1 MLAGCAAIFN
11 PSAPQPAPAAGY
23 SNRAASKIHHIVI
36 IFQEN
41 RTPDDLFNGFP
52 GADTVRSGRNA
63 QGKEV
68 KLQPI
73 GLTAPYD
80 LGHSHSAF
88 ETEYDDGKLDGF
100 AKVPSKCYNI
110 NVCLPADVR
119 AYGYVPRQD
128 VQPYFAMAT
137 RYTFGDRMFQTN
149 EGPSFPAHQYIVSGT
164 STIANGSSLR
174 AADNPFDPTGG
185 ANGGCDS
192 PAGSLVSVINA
203 AGVEKQG
210 VYPCF
215 DRISLMQLLDTKSL
229 SWRYYQAAT
238 GAGIWNGPDAV
249 LPIFRSREFSTDV
262 VAPSSQILKDVA
274 NGSLADVAWVTSTA
288 LSSDHALATNGSG
301 PSWVAAVVNAIGK
314 SSYWKDTAIFVT
326 WDDWGGWYDHVPPP
340 KYNSYEL
347 GFRVPLIVISPYAKN
362 HYVSH
367 AQHEFGSILKFT
379 EEVFGLP
386 SLHTTDERADDL
398 FDCFDFS
405 KSPGKFE
412 PIAAP
417 YPPKYFLN
425 QHSTQNPDDDA
436 GYHTLYSFG
445 QGAKRDDGQAP
456 AAHLLAVGG
465 ALYGTTQSG
474 GLSGS
479 GCSTGCGTIYR
490 ISTAGNERILYRFK
504 GGADGAAPVS
514 GLTMLGGALFGTTTR
529 GGSGTNC
536 SGGCGTIFKA
546 GLDGKNEE
554 VLHSFKG
561 GTDGADPLSG
571 LVVFDGDLY
580 GTTHYGGRKTRLCS
594 SGCGTVFRLTVADD
608 AEKVLYAF
616 KGGGDGLQPVA
627 GVIHV
632 GGTFYG
638 TTQYGGTETPLC
650 ATGCGTVFS
659 VDAKSGL
666 ERVVYRFK
674 STTNAPDGAYP
685 AARLLA
691 LGGVLY
697 GTTFGGGETLQGSV
711 FKVTDSGAE
720 RVLHNFSCCS
730 PSSDGIYPLDGLIP
744 SGAELYGTTRDG
756 GSGHAGTVVK
766 ITTSGAESVLYS
778 FAGKPDGANPAADLS
793 ALDGVLYGTT
803 VSGGST
809 GAGTVFELT
818 P

>member
-1 MLAGCAAIFN
+1 VESKEGRFCWLALTAMLAGCAAIFN

-274 NGSLADVAWVTSTA
+274 NGSLADVAWVTPTA

-301 PSWVAAVVNAIGK
+301 PSWWGVYGSDLLARTVRDDYAAFGVPTQVNE
-314 SSYWKDTAIFVT
+314 
-326 WDDWGGWYDHVPPP
+326 GG
-340 KYNSYEL
+340 
-347 GFRVPLIVISPYAKN
+347 
-362 HYVSH
+362 
-367 AQHEFGSILKFT
+367 
-379 EEVFGLP
+379 
-386 SLHTTDERADDL
+386 
-398 FDCFDFS
+398 
-405 KSPGKFE
+405 SPGELARIQF
-412 PIAAP
+412 
-417 YPPKYFLN
+417 
-425 QHSTQNPDDDA
+425 
-436 GYHTLYSFG
+436 
-445 QGAKRDDGQAP
+445 QAP
-456 AAHLLAVGG
+456 
-465 ALYGTTQSG
+465 
-474 GLSGS
+474 
-479 GCSTGCGTIYR
+479 
-490 ISTAGNERILYRFK
+490 
-504 GGADGAAPVS
+504 
-514 GLTMLGGALFGTTTR
+514 
-529 GGSGTNC
+529 
-536 SGGCGTIFKA
+536 
-546 GLDGKNEE
+546 
-554 VLHSFKG
+554 SF
-561 GTDGADPLSG
+561 
-571 LVVFDGDLY
+571 Y
-580 GTTHYGGRKTRLCS
+580 
-594 SGCGTVFRLTVADD
+594 
-608 AEKVLYAF
+608 
-616 KGGGDGLQPVA
+616 
-627 GVIHV
+627 
-632 GGTFYG
+632 
-638 TTQYGGTETPLC
+638 
-650 ATGCGTVFS
+650 
-659 VDAKSGL
+659 
-666 ERVVYRFK
+666 
-674 STTNAPDGAYP
+674 
-685 AARLLA
+685 
-691 LGGVLY
+691 
-697 GTTFGGGETLQGSV
+697 
-711 FKVTDSGAE
+711 
-720 RVLHNFSCCS
+720 LHNKGVYYHADADS
-730 PSSDGIYPLDGLIP
+730 PAIVPEDSLRNAVQAFCKIFNDINKVDMKDLKPPASSMPR
-744 SGAELYGTTRDG
+744 TQQ
-756 GSGHAGTVVK
+756 GH
-766 ITTSGAESVLYS
+766 
-778 FAGKPDGANPAADLS
+778 
-793 ALDGVLYGTT
+793 
-803 VSGGST
+803 
-809 GAGTVFELT
+809 
-818 P
+818 